1 MGQVQRS
8 VLVRRPVDEVAKFAL
23 DPDVVLP
30 TIGGFGRFAFK
41 GQAADG
47 SQEWDLYLRVGTVHV
62 GGRVRVEP
70 STDSQLCWRAVRGT
84 RHTVRIE
91 VAPEGDDTRV
101 TMTVSVRFAGMIT
114 GRLTW
119 AFADGILGRHLEA
132 GLQQLRHRVE
142 YGDR

>member
-8 VLVRRPVDEVAKFAL
+8 VLVHRPVDEVAKFAL
-23 DPDVVLP
+23 NPDVVLP

-41 GQAADG
+41 GQTG
-47 SQEWDLYLRVGTVHV
+47 EGGQEWDLYLRVGTVHV
-62 GGRVRVEP
+62 GGRVLVDP
-70 STDSQLCWRAVRGT
+70 PTDTELCWRSVRGT

-91 VAPEGDDTRV
+91 VAPEGAASRV
-101 TMTVSVRFAGMIT
+101 TMTVTARFAGMIT

-132 GLQQLRHRVE
+132 GLQQLRHRIE
-142 YGDR
+142 YGDA